1 MRAVAFDLEVEHGGA
16 ANLREKLRKRANGHL
31 HGQVFTLGGV
41 EHAGDEFF
49 LTGAAVGAL
58 AETGALLALTRYLL
72 PDELDMPRRASRE
85 DGAGAGRPHPDALFY
100 KPLLVDGQRRRAY
113 V

>member
-1 MRAVAFDLEVEHGGA
+1 MREAAGDRVALRGPDQHGMRAVAFDLEVEHGGA

-58 AETGALLALTRYLL
+58 AETGALLHAEHFEIGHGCSPYPST
-72 PDELDMPRRASRE
+72 
-85 DGAGAGRPHPDALFY
+85 GK
-100 KPLLVDGQRRRAY
+100 KPWW
-113 V
+113 